1 MFKKQNHENTFF
13 TDGEKGDYEKGG
25 FWKRRIMKKK
35 DDSLR
40 QILLD
45 TARLLADEEG
55 IEKLNIRSIARRA
68 GVASGTVYNY
78 FSSKDEILLA
88 LTKEYW
94 QQALLEMDTA
104 ITADS
109 FCQSLSEMC
118 SYLKKRMQQS
128 AGALMNSLSSVQ
140 HAGQESMAS
149 AQEDLKAILIRWME
163 QDADIPDRI
172 WDENF
177 TKERFAEFIRM
188 NLTELLKAPDV
199 QTEFFI
205 GVIRRVLNGKG
216 NENKN

>member
-1 MFKKQNHENTFF
+1 ME
-13 TDGEKGDYEKGG
+13 
-25 FWKRRIMKKK
+25 KRRLATARVSSVRMGRKEIMKKK
-35 DDSLR
+35 DDNLR
-40 QILLD
+40 QTLLD

-55 IEKLNIRSIARRA
+55 IERLNIRSIARRA

-109 FCQSLSEMC
+109 FCEALAEMC
-118 SYLKKRMQQS
+118 CYLKNRMLQS
-128 AGALMNSLSSVQ
+128 AGALMNSLSGVQ
-140 HAGQESMAS
+140 RAGQESMAC
-149 AQEDLKAILIRWME
+149 AQQELKAILMQRME
-163 QDADIPDRI
+163 QDVEIPDRI

-188 NLTELLKAPDV
+188 NLTELLKAPDA
-199 QTEFFI
+199 QADFFV
-205 GVIRRVLNGKG
+205 GVVRRVLYLE
-216 NENKN
+216 ENKL